1 LQYRADGQKAEWIY
15 TYSHP
20 GFRRVMNSHEKVA
33 KIYLHEKQSWHQ
45 IILFVADKRL
55 ISAAGLLI
63 MLNNDVCTVNIN
75 RLVSSV
81 SNSVSSD

>member
-33 KIYLHEKQSWHQ
+33 KN
-45 IILFVADKRL
+45 
-55 ISAAGLLI
+55 LLTRETK
-63 MLNNDVCTVNIN
+63 LA
-75 RLVSSV
+75 
-81 SNSVSSD
+81 SNHFICGR